1 MKRLIFIFFLG
12 AFLFANAQPKITFK
26 KTDHEFGNIKE
37 EKGIATAVFDFKN
50 TGNQPLIV
58 NNVKAS
64 CGCTTPEWDKEPIA
78 PGKSGTIKVAYNP
91 QNRPGAF
98 MKSINVYSNTDPSVT
113 NLTIKGNVE
122 PRELTV
128 EEKFPRVMGG
138 LRFKSN
144 YISLGTVFNDQTKS
158 DSVEYYNSSDKPVK
172 VGIYR
177 SPSHVVIRF
186 VPETVKPGE
195 YGKMYIKYDASQR
208 NAYGYVSDRI
218 YLNVDDKNDNEYS
231 VGISLSI
238 SEDFSKLTEEQKANA
253 PVAVVENNVYDFGVL
268 VEGDVAEYSYKIKN
282 TGKSDLLIRNV
293 KASCGCTAVK
303 HSNLVKP
310 GETTDINV
318 KFNSRGKKGR
328 QNKSVTVIT
337 NDPNNSTITFRITGD
352 VKAKTE

>member
-1 MKRLIFIFFLG
+1 MKRFILIFFLG
-12 AFLFANAQPKITFK
+12 AVLFANAQPKITFK
-26 KTDHEFGNIKE
+26 TIDFDFGNIKE
-37 EKGIATAVFDFKN
+37 DKGIATAEFDFKN

-64 CGCTTPEWDKEPIA
+64 CGCTTPEWNKEPIA

-98 MKSINVYSNTDPSVT
+98 MKSINVYSNTDPSVI
-113 NLTIKGNVE
+113 NLTIKGTVE
-122 PRELTV
+122 PRELTM
-128 EEKFPRVMGG
+128 EEKFPRVMDG

-144 YISLGTVFNDQTKS
+144 YISLGTVFNNQIKT
-158 DSVEYYNSSDKPVK
+158 DSIEFYNSSDKPMKIGV
-172 VGIYR
+172 YR
-177 SPSHVVIRF
+177 VPSHMNITL
-186 VPETVKPGE
+186 VPENVKPGE
-195 YGKMYIKYDASQR
+195 YGKLFIKYDASQR
-208 NAYGYVSDRI
+208 NAYGYVSDRL
-218 YLNVDDKNDNEYS
+218 YLNINDKNSNEYS

-238 SEDFSKLTEEQKANA
+238 AEDFSKLTEEQKANA
-253 PVAVVENNVYDFGVL
+253 PVAVVENNVYEFGVL
-268 VEGDVAEYSYKIKN
+268 VEGDIAEHSYKIKN
-282 TGKSDLLIRNV
+282 NGKSDLIIRNV

-328 QNKSVTVIT
+328 QNKSITVIT

-352 VKAKTE
+352 VQAKTQ